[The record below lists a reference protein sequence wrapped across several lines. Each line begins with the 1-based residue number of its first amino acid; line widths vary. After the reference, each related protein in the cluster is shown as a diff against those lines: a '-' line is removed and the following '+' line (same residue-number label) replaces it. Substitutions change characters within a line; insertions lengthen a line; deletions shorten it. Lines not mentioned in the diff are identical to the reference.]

1 MNARKFA
8 LLASIAVMLP
18 LVLMACGPTPTA
30 APGGASPAP
39 VTGRLCEGVR
49 IVFFPGGPPG

>member
-18 LVLMACGPTPTA
+18 LILMACGPTQTP
-30 APGGASPAP
+30 APGGATPAP
-39 VTGRLCEGVR
+39 AAGRLCDGVR